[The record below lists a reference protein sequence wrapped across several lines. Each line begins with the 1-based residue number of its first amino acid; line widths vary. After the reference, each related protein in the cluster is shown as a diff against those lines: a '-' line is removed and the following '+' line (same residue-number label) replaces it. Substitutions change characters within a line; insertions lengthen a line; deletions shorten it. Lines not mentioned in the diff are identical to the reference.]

1 MSGPTATTD
10 EIKITKRKVDELSS
24 EVTKLKKEVRMIS
37 SSSSEIKLSWS
48 HTTTPIKHIPSYN
61 PELGF
66 VISERELNKI
76 SFTFHQNAAL
86 EAQVTNLQTQL
97 TREQEEYEERLAMK
111 DQEISD
117 LRATI
122 EEQSQ
127 EYADILEVKIKLDN
141 EIATYRKLL
150 ETEEERQVI
159 LDNYQN
165 LNF

>member
-10 EIKITKRKVDELSS
+10 EIKITRRKVDELSS

-48 HTTTPIKHIPSYN
+48 HTTSRQQIPSCN

-159 LDNYQN
+159 PDNYHK

>member
-10 EIKITKRKVDELSS
+10 EIKITRRKVDELSS

-48 HTTTPIKHIPSYN
+48 HKTSRHIPSYN

-66 VISERELNKI
+66 LISERELNKI

-159 LDNYQN
+159 LDNYHK

>member
-1 MSGPTATTD
+1 M
-10 EIKITKRKVDELSS
+10 
-24 EVTKLKKEVRMIS
+24 
-37 SSSSEIKLSWS
+37 
-48 HTTTPIKHIPSYN
+48 
-61 PELGF
+61 
-66 VISERELNKI
+66 
-76 SFTFHQNAAL
+76 
-86 EAQVTNLQTQL
+86 TNLQTQL

-159 LDNYQN
+159 LDNYHK

>member
-1 MSGPTATTD
+1 M
-10 EIKITKRKVDELSS
+10 
-24 EVTKLKKEVRMIS
+24 
-37 SSSSEIKLSWS
+37 
-48 HTTTPIKHIPSYN
+48 
-61 PELGF
+61 
-66 VISERELNKI
+66 
-76 SFTFHQNAAL
+76 
-86 EAQVTNLQTQL
+86 TNLQTQL

-150 ETEEERQVI
+150 ETEEERQVVCRGRVQI
-159 LDNYQN
+159 LKISSSIEDQC
-165 LNF
+165 

>member
-1 MSGPTATTD
+1 M
-10 EIKITKRKVDELSS
+10 
-24 EVTKLKKEVRMIS
+24 
-37 SSSSEIKLSWS
+37 
-48 HTTTPIKHIPSYN
+48 
-61 PELGF
+61 
-66 VISERELNKI
+66 ISERELNEI
-76 SFTFHQNAAL
+76 SFTLHQNAAL

-159 LDNYQN
+159 PDNYHK